1 MTQPELYR
9 AYSEACFRIAKA
21 AADDA
26 ERSRWISMAQHWLDW
41 AQEEETK
48 SAQDGRGPEQPK

>member
-9 AYSEACFRIAKA
+9 AYAEACFRIAKA
-21 AADDA
+21 AADEA
-26 ERSRWISMAQHWLDW
+26 ERARWISMAQHWLDW

-48 SAQDGRGPEQPK
+48 LAQNIGGPEQRK